1 MTSPLQD
8 AIDSLLRD
16 QTDQTNVIE
25 TLWRFYAAYV
35 KVPAGGT
42 QWIESR
48 RCFFAGAS
56 TLFETVMRIL
66 EPGSEPTDAD
76 LARVDRIARELQRW
90 GEDMKAGSA

>member
-8 AIDSLLRD
+8 AIDRLLREK
-16 QTDQTNVIE
+16 TDETNVIE
-25 TLWRFYAAYV
+25 MLWRFYAHYV

-56 TLFETVMRIL
+56 TLFEAIMRIL

-76 LARVDRIARELQRW
+76 LARMDRIARELQRW
-90 GEDMKAGSA
+90 NEDMKTGAA